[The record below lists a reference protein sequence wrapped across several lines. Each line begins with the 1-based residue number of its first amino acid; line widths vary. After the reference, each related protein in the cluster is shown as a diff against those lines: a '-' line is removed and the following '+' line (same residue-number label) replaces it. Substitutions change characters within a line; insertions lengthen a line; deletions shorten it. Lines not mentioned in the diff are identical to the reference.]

1 MKSQKKMKTIRAL
14 LPALVIGLVTYISC
28 EPEEKISDIPQVNFK
43 NLNGPFLVQQG
54 TITSYGA
61 ELVFGFRD
69 GNSDFGV
76 DMSAHPQDTINL
88 FMIPFQKVNGV
99 YDSIDSD
106 LYGRRYTIKRDDKLE
121 RTDGAVKGEIKVLV
135 TYVLRPPFDTMRYD
149 FYILDRAGNMSNVES
164 TSDIAY

>member
-1 MKSQKKMKTIRAL
+1 MQYKMKTIRTL
-14 LPALVIGLVTYISC
+14 FPFLIIGLITVISC
-28 EPEEKISDIPQVNFK
+28 EPEEEISDIPQVNFK
-43 NLNGPFLVQQG
+43 SLNGPFLIQQG

-76 DMSAHPQDTINL
+76 DVSVQSKDTINL
-88 FMIPFQKVNGV
+88 YMIPFQKVNGV
-99 YDSIDSD
+99 YDSIDAN
-106 LYGRRYTIKRDDKLE
+106 LYGRRYTIKRDEKLE

-164 TSDIAY
+164 TSDISY